1 MEPRDTCMACIV
13 TFHESWE
20 MEEVVKQAN
29 GVVKQHG
36 IRTSMIGKVTN
47 CTDTKRFVEDLDQ
60 EWFRQDVMCTLNVY
74 GESSIRVSQTLSCS
88 PHLAYVHRKRDWP
101 FC

>member
-1 MEPRDTCMACIV
+1 M
-13 TFHESWE
+13 SL
-20 MEEVVKQAN
+20 N

-36 IRTSMIGKVTN
+36 IRTSTTGKVVN

-60 EWFRQDVMCTLNVY
+60 EWFRQDVMCTLKVY
-74 GESSIRVSQTLSCS
+74 GEPSIRVSQAVSCS
-88 PHLAYVHRKRDWP
+88 PHLAYLHEKRDWP